1 MHMELQYSDLEERYR
16 TRVLHAQQA
25 EDQQLYSTELEGA
38 MMVRQQWAGLQ
49 AEAERVDAEL
59 EDIKFQFSHITKQQ
73 VSQLASP
80 DVCSSRLP
88 TLRWLASLK
97 RRQGSTDVH
106 HDVQPALAATPRVLQ
121 ASGGKAN
128 VAWNSNAS

>member
-38 MMVRQQWAGLQ
+38 MMVRQQWAALQ

-73 VSQLASP
+73 VSQLAPP
-80 DVCSSRLP
+80 DVRSGRPATPSWAV
-88 TLRWLASLK
+88 RWC
-97 RRQGSTDVH
+97 H
-106 HDVQPALAATPRVLQ
+106 VQHMSVLAAPRVLLQ
-121 ASGGKAN
+121 LARSACP
-128 VAWNSNAS
+128 